1 VAGRHLRLN
10 ARRARRAW
18 ARAGLLDTQEFNVKT
33 HIVMLSPRACEA
45 CPRHVPRPTG
55 IGAAGGGIRC
65 LIAAGRLARMP
76 ARGADGTRRR
86 DDPLPSLV
94 G

>member
-1 VAGRHLRLN
+1 
-10 ARRARRAW
+10 
-18 ARAGLLDTQEFNVKT
+18 
-33 HIVMLSPRACEA
+33 
-45 CPRHVPRPTG
+45 
-55 IGAAGGGIRC
+55 